1 MSSPALPE
9 WLAIFTSMI
18 TDGTP
23 VGNNG
28 LVQSLLCKQC
38 KPKHPVA
45 HGGGTVSATGK
56 MKVGRNANFVL
67 IRTKFVLL
75 VEYEKHRL
83 RPANV

>member
-1 MSSPALPE
+1 MGRSSRCSVNSA
-9 WLAIFTSMI
+9 S
-18 TDGTP
+18 
-23 VGNNG
+23 
-28 LVQSLLCKQC
+28 QSILS
-38 KPKHPVA
+38 HM
-45 HGGGTVSATGK
+45 GGGTVSATGK

>member
-9 WLAIFTSMI
+9 WLAIFTNMI
-18 TDGTP
+18 TDGP

-45 HGGGTVSATGK
+45 HGGTVSTTGK